1 MTKRR
6 LFARAGTFLFLLILV
21 LNLYFFFTREWE
33 SSFYPASYATLYY
46 PLDVPTIREWKLVER
61 NRIQLDLACTKEI
74 AAWRV
79 LTDGGGEQSGVG
91 MKPSFRIDTTFA
103 QVHSYRLIPVPDSAC
118 LAIEI
123 FVQFYPREFYASL
136 GMNHTDVYIV
146 RANVPCGEFEQYP
159 VADWVDD
166 YRYVGD
172 EGLAAVARTLSD
184 TVGIRDGD
192 PTFARMEKLFPYLRK
207 NLKGAG
213 GVPKDDERWMN
224 PWRLFNEMACG
235 TGKGWCTQHA
245 QIWVFWA
252 NRAGIPTRFVFG
264 ARTQDNTIV
273 YSGHSWAES
282 FIREQN
288 RWAFVDLSQG
298 HIYLTDKEGE
308 VLNTADLFHL
318 NQHDAFDRVSA
329 RMYVDWQWANHPGF
343 PGADTI
349 VTVPYGV
356 CDTLIRSEF
365 TAQSIIKYRRPP
377 NVEDVRE
384 IYSGFFKD
392 WTYLTGNL
400 ERYLFKPP
408 LAYSFYPTEG
418 TRTYFVRRALFYG
431 LLGSFVLW
439 MVLLARGR
447 KRA

>member
-118 LAIEI
+118 LPIEI

-207 NLKGAG
+207 KLKGAG

-273 YSGHSWAES
+273 YSGHS
-282 FIREQN
+282 
-288 RWAFVDLSQG
+288 
-298 HIYLTDKEGE
+298 
-308 VLNTADLFHL
+308 
-318 NQHDAFDRVSA
+318 
-329 RMYVDWQWANHPGF
+329 
-343 PGADTI
+343 
-349 VTVPYGV
+349 
-356 CDTLIRSEF
+356 
-365 TAQSIIKYRRPP
+365 
-377 NVEDVRE
+377 
-384 IYSGFFKD
+384 
-392 WTYLTGNL
+392 
-400 ERYLFKPP
+400 
-408 LAYSFYPTEG
+408 
-418 TRTYFVRRALFYG
+418 
-431 LLGSFVLW
+431 
-439 MVLLARGR
+439 
-447 KRA
+447 